1 MNQKKD
7 LYCIS
12 GLGADYRVFHR
23 LENHFNLKHLH
34 WVNPEKNESLKSY
47 AKRLSKKIDT
57 NNTSIYLIGV
67 SFGGIIAQEIA
78 EIIPVKK
85 LILVSSFYSSNNVP
99 LIFKLLVRLKLNHL
113 FFPQLICHF
122 SFFNNFSFG
131 VTEKEDK
138 KLLKSIIKDTPRDF
152 FIWATNSLVKWTS
165 HHYQSSFISIHGTKD
180 HVVPFYKNCDLTLVG
195 AGHFGIF
202 TNSQNII
209 QLLQ

>member
-1 MNQKKD
+1 VKHKKN

-23 LENHFNLKHLH
+23 LEKHFNLKHLH
-34 WVNPEKNESLKSY
+34 WINPEKNESLTDY
-47 AKRLSKKIDT
+47 AKRLSENIDT
-57 NNTSIYLIGV
+57 NDPIHLIGV

-85 LILVSSFYSSNNVP
+85 LILISSFYSNEYIPS
-99 LIFKLLVRLKLNHL
+99 IFKILVGLKLNHL
-113 FFPQLICHF
+113 FFPQIICHF

-131 VTEKEDK
+131 VKEKEDK
-138 KLLKSIIKDTPRDF
+138 KLLKSIIRDTPRDF
-152 FIWATNSLVKWTS
+152 FIWATNSLVKWKS
-165 HHYQSSFISIHGTKD
+165 HHCQSSFISIHGTKD
-180 HVVPFYKNCDLTLVG
+180 HVIPFYKNCDLNLVG

-202 TNSQNII
+202 THSQNII